1 MYYTVLFSIN
11 FLLVG
16 LVLGWLGADKYRE
29 FITYTTHEFDELF
42 EANPHPELFDKDG
55 KLNKGDYMYI
65 NFDLG
70 YNPDEFDPEDI
81 IEEG

>member
-16 LVLGWLGADKYRE
+16 VVIGWLGSDKYRE
-29 FITYTTHEFDELF
+29 FVNHTTHEFDELF
-42 EANPHPELFDKDG
+42 QANPHPELFDKDG

-70 YNPDEFDPEDI
+70 YDPDEFDPEDI